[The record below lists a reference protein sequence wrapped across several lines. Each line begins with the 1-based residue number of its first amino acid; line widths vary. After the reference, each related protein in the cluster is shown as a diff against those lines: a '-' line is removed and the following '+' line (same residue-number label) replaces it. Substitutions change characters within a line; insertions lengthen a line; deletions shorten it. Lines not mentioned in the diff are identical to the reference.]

1 MDGRR
6 FSGGENS
13 SDGRSAPL
21 SLDTT
26 TLANCCIDCTISPSA
41 GSVIC
46 RTYDGGVNDS
56 STPAVPPDPLGD
68 VPADAPEDR
77 LGLRETKKRQ
87 TRFAMHRAAVELVA
101 EHGFTPVTVEMI
113 ARRAGVSTRTFFN
126 HWVTK
131 DAAVLGVVPG
141 ESREIGEKLRV
152 QLEEHGPRDALR
164 HVMRDV
170 LAGIPAD
177 PELRELK
184 KQVMAKEPRLHT
196 ISSGNL
202 IEVQSEMV
210 EVLREAMEGQ
220 DALMRATIVVQVG
233 FALTRSAFGYSMTTG
248 MELPSAYDRVLELYD
263 GDLRDI

>member
-1 MDGRR
+1 M
-6 FSGGENS
+6 
-13 SDGRSAPL
+13 
-21 SLDTT
+21 
-26 TLANCCIDCTISPSA
+26 
-41 GSVIC
+41 IC

-56 STPAVPPDPLGD
+56 SMASTPPDP
-68 VPADAPEDR
+68 PADEPDCACDDQIGLDDT

-87 TRFAMHRAAVELVA
+87 TRIAMHRAAVELVA

-113 ARRAGVSTRTFFN
+113 ARQAGVSTRTFFN

-141 ESREIGEKLRV
+141 ESREIAAKLRA
-152 QLEEHGPRDALR
+152 QLEVSGPRDALR

-170 LAGIPAD
+170 LAGIPSD

-210 EVLREAMEGQ
+210 DVLSEAMDGEE
-220 DALMRATIVVQVG
+220 AKMRAVIVVQVG
-233 FALTRSAFGYSMTTG
+233 FALTRSAFGYSMSTG
-248 MELPSAYDRVLELYD
+248 IDLPTAYDRVLELYD
-263 GDLRDI
+263 AGLQDD